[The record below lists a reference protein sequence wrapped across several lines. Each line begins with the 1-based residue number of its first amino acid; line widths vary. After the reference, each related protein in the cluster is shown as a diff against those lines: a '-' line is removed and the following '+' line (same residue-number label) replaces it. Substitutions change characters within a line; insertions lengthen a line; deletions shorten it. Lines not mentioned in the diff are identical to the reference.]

1 MRGWV
6 NPLLSRTH
14 AAPVQHC
21 FAQNT
26 SVRFCSGARQRGWQ
40 QTRKPV
46 IHTHTHVQT
55 HMGHVTSVCRL
66 SSVHPVSNLITAR
79 SVTGVGVGS
88 LSQSALKQEQELCFL
103 TPCVTDLKL
112 IQLFEQEICDSRSSK
127 RASRN
132 RSMPCTDLTRCSKRF
147 QYAEVEQ
154 PKFCFLT

>member
-1 MRGWV
+1 MAELTHSSPGPTLPQSSTASLRTLVYDSAAEQGSGGD
-6 NPLLSRTH
+6 SR
-14 AAPVQHC
+14 QE
-21 FAQNT
+21 N
-26 SVRFCSGARQRGWQ
+26 RLY
-40 QTRKPV
+40 
-46 IHTHTHVQT
+46 THTHVQT

-154 PKFCFLT
+154 PQFCFLT